1 MAAQPPNGPDVFAP
15 QLGGEGDPCPTCA
28 TPLAADQR
36 YCLACGERR
45 AEPRLDF
52 MALLGP
58 QPLGGVPVVPQVV
71 EGAEATAVWEASAA
85 AIAEPAGVV
94 TASNLPGPRS
104 LAFAGLSILVAGA
117 MFGAAFGPPP
127 GESLAAG
134 RGLIIVQATP
144 TPAPTAAGTN
154 DGGAA
159 STFGSSS
166 SDTASSAG
174 TSAGTAGAA
183 TSSTTDT
190 STGTSTKDT
199 TTTDTTATPDTPASI
214 GHVVVLML
222 PGRPGDPFART
233 SPAGYLRDKLPKL
246 GATLTRYHAIGHGGL
261 VNRLAL
267 ISGQAPNPQ
276 TQAGC
281 PTFSDF
287 APATDAPDGQFSG
300 AGCAYPAKVK
310 TLADQVT
317 KQGLT
322 WGAYVEGMI
331 GQCAKPEAGA
341 VDPTIQGPPVAPTTP
356 TPTTTTTPPT
366 TTTTPSILP
375 RPTATA
381 AQARAAAAP
390 TYTTSSNPFAY
401 FRSLTDT
408 AECRVSDSPLTQ
420 LNTDLA
426 QSAGLANFVYVAPA
440 ATASDPGTADAFLAK
455 WVPKIT
461 HNAQFKQ
468 DGMLVVTFDEATA
481 APGATPDSAAC
492 CDEQPG
498 PNVTDA
504 GGMPGAHGGGRVGA
518 VVISSYVKPGSKSST
533 PYNHYA
539 LLRTIED
546 RLGLGHL
553 GFAASTGPKSFGTD
567 IFTRKLDA
575 FAAPDA
581 TAASARIR
589 TRPTAR
595 ARRSRAAKEIH
606 P

>member
-1 MAAQPPNGPDVFAP
+1 MAAEPPNRTDVFTP
-15 QLGGEGDPCPTCA
+15 QLGGEGEPCPTCA

-52 MALLGP
+52 MALLGSP
-58 QPLGGVPVVPQVV
+58 PFGGVPLISQTV
-71 EGAEATAVWEASAA
+71 EGVEATAVWEANAA
-85 AIAEPAGVV
+85 AVAEPVAA

-117 MFGAAFGPPP
+117 LFGAAFGPPAS
-127 GESLAAG
+127 ESLAAG

-144 TPAPTAAGTN
+144 TPAPTPDGAN
-154 DGGAA
+154 DGGASSA
-159 STFGSSS
+159 FDSGSGSAV
-166 SDTASSAG
+166 ASSAD
-174 TSAGTAGAA
+174 TAVSTGS
-183 TSSTTDT
+183 TDSSSTTDT
-190 STGTSTKDT
+190 TSSTDMS
-199 TTTDTTATPDTPASI
+199 TTDTTTAATSASI
-214 GHVVVLML
+214 GHVAVLML
-222 PGRPGDPFART
+222 PGRPGDPFAKT

-246 GATLTRYHAIGHGGL
+246 GTTLTRYHAIGHGGL

-267 ISGQAPNPQ
+267 ISGQGPNPQ

-287 APATDAPDGQFSG
+287 GPATDAPDGQFSG

-310 TLADQVT
+310 TIADQVT

-322 WGAYVEGMI
+322 WQAYIEGMT
-331 GQCAKPEAGA
+331 GQCAKPEPGA
-341 VDPTIQGPPVAPTTP
+341 VDPTVPGAPVAT
-356 TPTTTTTPPT
+356 TPTTTTPTTPTTP
-366 TTTTPSILP
+366 TTTTPSLLP
-375 RPTATA
+375 VPTARV
-381 AQARAAAAP
+381 AQAPATP
-390 TYTTSSNPFAY
+390 PPYTTSTNPFAY

-408 AECRVSDSPLTQ
+408 ADCRVSDGPLTQ
-420 LNTDLA
+420 LATDLK
-426 QSAGLANFVYVAPA
+426 QSEGLANFVYVAPA
-440 ATASDPGTADAFLAK
+440 ATASDPATADTFLAK

-461 HNAQFKQ
+461 YNAQFKR

-481 APGATPDSAAC
+481 APGVTPDSAAC
-492 CDEQPG
+492 CNEQPG

-504 GGMPGAHGGGRVGA
+504 GGAPGAQGGGRVGA
-518 VVISSYVKPGSKSST
+518 VVISPYVKPGSKSST

-567 IFTRKLDA
+567 IFTRELDA
-575 FAAPDA
+575 FAAPGA
-581 TAASARIR
+581 AAASARTTR
-589 TRPTAR
+589 TRPTAP
-595 ARRSRAAKEIH
+595 ARRIRAAKENQ
-606 P
+606 